1 MLKRRA
7 NGCGVGYVYIYVS
20 IWLYMAKKKLRQP
33 EIEIWQRVAVDKP
46 TYELLRIQ
54 KLEQSKSMMRIV
66 KELVFEKYKNY
77 TK

>member
-33 EIEIWQRVAVDKP
+33 EIESWQRVAVDKP